1 MTLRP
6 DTCLRPW
13 PKTLHFR
20 VLWPFSWAIAHSF
33 GVPGRFKMTARH
45 DTYLRAWP
53 NTRHFCV
60 LWSFSWVIDHSF
72 GVQGRF
78 KMTVNPIHVW
88 CLIKNSSFSCFMAF
102 FMSYWP
108 HFWGSRGIR
117 MAHKT
122 RYMFESYDQKLVVF
136 AFYGRFHELLPII
149 LGFQGDL
156 QVWELWPKI
165 RRFCVL

>member
-1 MTLRP
+1 M
-6 DTCLRPW
+6 
-13 PKTLHFR
+13 
-20 VLWPFSWAIAHSF
+20 AHIF
-33 GVPGRFKMTARH
+33 GVPGQFKMTARH
-45 DTYLRAWP
+45 DTYLRASP

-60 LWSFSWVIDHSF
+60 LWLFSWVIAHSF

-117 MAHKT
+117 MARKT
-122 RYMFESYDQKLVVF
+122 RYMFESYDQKLVVLWPFLWATAHSFGVPRRFTGLRAMTKNSSFF
-136 AFYGRFHELLPII
+136 AYYGHFHELLPTI
-149 LGFQGDL
+149 LGSRG
-156 QVWELWPKI
+156 I
-165 RRFCVL
+165 